1 MKPHSGEYFSNTSP
15 VNGLVFCRVARSSSQ
30 DVELALDAAHNALE
44 SWSTTSAVERSNI
57 LLRIADRIESN
68 LETLAIVESWDN
80 GKPIRETLAADLPLT
95 IDHFRYFAA

>member
-1 MKPHSGEYFSNTSP
+1 
-15 VNGLVFCRVARSSSQ
+15 
-30 DVELALDAAHNALE
+30 LE

-80 GKPIRETLAADLPLT
+80 GKPIRETLAADL
-95 IDHFRYFAA
+95 